1 MFIQHMMGILYH
13 PKSEWGVIRKER
25 YSAMH
30 VFMAQISI
38 LAAIPAVSLFI
49 GTTQV
54 GWSIT
59 GGEFVRLETSSA
71 LMAAV
76 AFYFAM
82 WAAVAFIAYAIHWM
96 ERTYGGNVSYE
107 ECLLL
112 TTFTAT
118 PMFLSGLAGL
128 YPMLWFNVFV
138 GLAAVVYSVYL
149 LYIGVPII
157 MQIPEDRAFF
167 FSSSVLTVGLCVL
180 VGLIATTA
188 IMWGTVVPLNYIG
201 G

>member
-13 PKSEWGVIRKER
+13 PKTEWAHIRKEH

-30 VFMAQISI
+30 VFLSQISI
-38 LAAIPAVSLFI
+38 LAAIPSVSLYI

-59 GGEFVRLETSSA
+59 GGEFIKLDAMSA
-71 LMAAV
+71 AMAAI

-82 WAAVAFIAYAIHWM
+82 WVAVGFIAYAIHWM
-96 ERTYGGNVSYE
+96 EKTYGGNVAFE

-118 PMFLSGLAGL
+118 PMFLSGLVGL
-128 YPMLWFNVFV
+128 YPMLWLNVFV
-138 GLAAVVYSVYL
+138 GLAAVIYSVYL
-149 LYIGVPII
+149 LYVGVPII

-180 VGLIATTA
+180 VGLLATTA
-188 IMWGTVVPLNYIG
+188 VLWGTVVPLNYVSG
-201 G
+201 